1 MQSQATAVGASRE
14 FIESSGSIGRIFN
27 IGSSA
32 YSTGKA
38 YSVRTHGRKFEV
50 QYILRSGGRT
60 LVMLI
65 PVLTPA
71 TILVVHIAPYG
82 VVYLPAS
89 LQGKVGMKIQYC
101 IEPF

>member
-38 YSVRTHGRKFEV
+38 YSVRTHGRKFKV
-50 QYILRSGGRT
+50 YTPQRRKDLGNVDTGI
-60 LVMLI
+60 
-65 PVLTPA
+65 LTPA

>member
-1 MQSQATAVGASRE
+1 MRTALVKHILYVHTVGNLR
-14 FIESSGSIGRIFN
+14 
-27 IGSSA
+27 
-32 YSTGKA
+32 
-38 YSVRTHGRKFEV
+38 
-50 QYILRSGGRT
+50 YILRSGGRT
-60 LVMLI
+60 LAMLI

>member
-38 YSVRTHGRKFEV
+38 YSVRTHGRKFKV
-50 QYILRSGGRT
+50 YTPQRRKDLGNVDTGTHTSYHIGCTYCSVRSS
-60 LVMLI
+60 I
-65 PVLTPA
+65 PT
-71 TILVVHIAPYG
+71 
-82 VVYLPAS
+82 S
-89 LQGKVGMKIQYC
+89 
-101 IEPF
+101 